1 MAKSSMG
8 AQQDCKR
15 RDLLPRSLATAP
27 IAHFVAYGTAQP
39 LECPGSVD
47 DPQTLPGHLC
57 VYENYRR
64 WVSNTREMIIYD
76 PVTEWGPASN
86 RFGAGLDL
94 HPNDPGTVSSQ
105 GTWAVTAP

>member
-1 MAKSSMG
+1 
-8 AQQDCKR
+8 
-15 RDLLPRSLATAP
+15 
-27 IAHFVAYGTAQP
+27 
-39 LECPGSVD
+39 VD

-57 VYENYRR
+57 VYENYTG
-64 WVSNTREMIIYD
+64 WVSNTRELIIYD